1 MVLFLMVINMHFSIV
16 IGGSVGETAVQPV
29 FLAA

>member
-1 MVLFLMVINMHFSIV
+1 MVINMHFSIV